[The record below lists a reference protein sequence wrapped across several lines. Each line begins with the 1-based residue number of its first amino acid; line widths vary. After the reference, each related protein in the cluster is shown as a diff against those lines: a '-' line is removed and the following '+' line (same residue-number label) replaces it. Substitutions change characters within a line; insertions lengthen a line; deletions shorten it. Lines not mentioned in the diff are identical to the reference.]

1 MENAWLGLRA
11 PVKHGSCTKQLQSTQ
26 RPLELWKSSSTSKAF
41 AQEKKEKV
49 RKFLSSGNRGRLM
62 LACSNRERSGD
73 PCKQQGA
80 LHNICRQDFRQV
92 KSQSRKIVWPTA
104 TRPRWQFCLFSFLNF
119 ATFKA
124 ELLHIGFFQSISA
137 FPTKG
142 ENFQRPHFW
151 AALSLGNSSS
161 TQSCRFRA
169 VRKNRWTH
177 PTCNTCLLRTFW
189 SCCSIIASCSIS
201 FSIKACSCFFL
212 NSFSSSA
219 CYLSHTGTKRPNKLQ
234 LQITTRKLN
243 VTNELDWYLLP
254 QDLPRRQT
262 ESAAIQLNKV

>member
-41 AQEKKEKV
+41 AQEKKEKI

-104 TRPRWQFCLFSFLNF
+104 TRPR
-119 ATFKA
+119 
-124 ELLHIGFFQSISA
+124 
-137 FPTKG
+137 
-142 ENFQRPHFW
+142 
-151 AALSLGNSSS
+151 
-161 TQSCRFRA
+161 
-169 VRKNRWTH
+169 
-177 PTCNTCLLRTFW
+177 
-189 SCCSIIASCSIS
+189 
-201 FSIKACSCFFL
+201 
-212 NSFSSSA
+212 
-219 CYLSHTGTKRPNKLQ
+219 
-234 LQITTRKLN
+234 
-243 VTNELDWYLLP
+243 
-254 QDLPRRQT
+254 
-262 ESAAIQLNKV
+262 